1 MVRILC
7 ILAGVAAA
15 AAVEDVPDD
24 LTSMLQ
30 THISQH
36 NQNQA
41 CTPVKVGDVAPVNG
55 LFNGQQ
61 VQIGEVAQKSGT
73 FCVDKEVLALIQR
86 SFGMSSLKDI
96 EVAVSKKG
104 SSTTFGEVVLDSSIH
119 PKDRAKVQEELRR
132 ASFYYAH
139 NSRR

>member
-7 ILAGVAAA
+7 ILVGVAAA

-96 EVAVSKKG
+96 EVAVSKKHG
-104 SSTTFGEVVLDSSIH
+104 NPTVNEVILDSSIH
-119 PKDRAKVQEELRR
+119 PKDRAQVHEALRQ
-132 ASFYYAH
+132 ANQFY
-139 NSRR
+139 R